1 MKKDFFIKI
10 VVLLYMLSFPGY
22 SGMKQPCGDTLPIFY
37 SRKYN
42 MSVLGI
48 ENFHPFDTKK
58 FKKVYKHLRKNLN
71 LCPEQFVSPYRI
83 TDEELLTVHSRE
95 YLSSLRR
102 SKNIAKIVEIYA
114 LRFVPTVFLRNGLL
128 EPMRLGSGGT
138 VRGAKLA
145 LEKGWAINL
154 SGGYHHAKAENGEG
168 FCFFADIPIAI
179 MSIWKDKPDV
189 KVLIIDLDAHQGNG
203 CSSILGNDK
212 RVAILDMYNSQVY
225 PNDTEA
231 EAHVTYDVPIL
242 AGTNNSTYL
251 GLLQEWLPVAI
262 NGHKP
267 GLVIYNAG
275 TDIYE
280 LDPLGALSIT
290 EDGII
295 KRDEIVFRAAIDN
308 DIPILMVLSGGYH
321 KKSGEIIAKSIE
333 NLLNTVLK
341 NRR

>member
-1 MKKDFFIKI
+1 MKKIFFIKI
-10 VVLLYMLSFPGY
+10 IILLYTLSFTGY
-22 SGMKQPCGDTLPIFY
+22 SGMKKNCGDTLPILY

-58 FKKVYKHLRKNLN
+58 FKKVYKHLRKNLD

-83 TDEELLTVHSRE
+83 TDEELLKVHSRE

-102 SKNIAKIVEIYA
+102 SKSIAKIVEIYP
-114 LRFVPTVFLRNGLL
+114 LRFVPTIFLRNGIL

-138 VRGAKLA
+138 VLGAKLA

-168 FCFFADIPIAI
+168 FCFFADIPIAVK
-179 MSIWKDKPDV
+179 SVWKEKPDV

-203 CSSILGNDK
+203 CSSILGNDT
-212 RVAILDMYNSQVY
+212 RVAILDIYNSQVY
-225 PNDTEA
+225 PDDTQA
-231 EAHVTYDVPIL
+231 EALVTYDVPVL
-242 AGTNNSTYL
+242 ARTNNTTYL
-251 GLLQEWLPVAI
+251 GLLKEWLPVAI
-262 NGHKP
+262 DGHKP
-267 GLVIYNAG
+267 GLIIYNAG

-290 EDGII
+290 EEGIVQ
-295 KRDEIVFRAAIDN
+295 RDEIVFRAAIDN
-308 DIPILMVLSGGYH
+308 EIPILMVLSGGYH
-321 KKSGEIIAKSIE
+321 KRSGEIIAKSIE

-341 NRR
+341 DTK